1 MAADNPFLF
10 LKGQGHYIK
19 ENNAQV
25 TLAAA
30 KWLKSGGKIPWRQV
44 ECVQRRNRSSWMT
57 SNAVKAMKEA
67 GIDISNQTS
76 DKFDDPAKA
85 HGTEEVFPKGPC

>member
-1 MAADNPFLF
+1 MF

-19 ENNAQV
+19 ENNALV

-30 KWLKSGGKIPWRQV
+30 KWLKGGGKISWRQV

-57 SNAVKAMKEA
+57 SSAVKAMKEA
-67 GIDISNQTS
+67 GIDILNQTS

-85 HGTEEVFPKGPC
+85 HGTEEVFPKGP

>member
-19 ENNAQV
+19 ENNALV

-30 KWLKSGGKIPWRQV
+30 KWLKGGENTLGTSGMCTAQ
-44 ECVQRRNRSSWMT
+44 ELSSWMT
-57 SNAVKAMKEA
+57 SSAVKAMKEA
-67 GIDISNQTS
+67 GIDISNQTL

-85 HGTEEVFPKGPC
+85 YGTEEVFPKGPC

>member
-1 MAADNPFLF
+1 
-10 LKGQGHYIK
+10 
-19 ENNAQV
+19 
-25 TLAAA
+25 
-30 KWLKSGGKIPWRQV
+30 
-44 ECVQRRNRSSWMT
+44 MT
-57 SNAVKAMKEA
+57 SSAVKAMKEA